1 MDSYTKSS
9 NDVIESLNSRIEGL
23 NQEEVSIRLE
33 KYGYN
38 EIKEKKKKTIFSMI
52 VDELKNRMILILLLA
67 SILSFI
73 LGEIA
78 EGVVILIIIF
88 INTLISIIQEKKAI
102 DAILALKNMNTP
114 HTTVIRDGKKKSILT
129 KDLVVG
135 DIVYLETG
143 NIVHADL
150 R

>member
-52 VDELKNRMILILLLA
+52 VAMNLKI
-67 SILSFI
+67 
-73 LGEIA
+73 E
-78 EGVVILIIIF
+78 
-88 INTLISIIQEKKAI
+88 
-102 DAILALKNMNTP
+102 
-114 HTTVIRDGKKKSILT
+114 
-129 KDLVVG
+129 
-135 DIVYLETG
+135 
-143 NIVHADL
+143 
-150 R
+150 